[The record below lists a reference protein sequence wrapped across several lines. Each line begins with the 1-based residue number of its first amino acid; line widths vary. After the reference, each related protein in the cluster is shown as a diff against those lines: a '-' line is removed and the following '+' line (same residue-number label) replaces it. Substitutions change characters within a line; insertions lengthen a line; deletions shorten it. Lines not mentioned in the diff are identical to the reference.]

1 MASSC
6 YLINVYTHI
15 NCSSH
20 FVSIESAHSFNYRID
35 YWNYKLYVS
44 LSVSHYQDLQW
55 LINRKNTAYVRSS
68 FSLCVYLIFFIIVFV
83 NSLTD
88 ACFKWHPYVLTME
101 KIGYLPWYIL
111 FGLIMFPPF
120 LIAIKPTSGSYLF
133 IHDSVWILSW
143 LCFFFVALVTNGI
156 LSNSFH
162 LIKNNDIF
170 L

>member
-1 MASSC
+1 MVSSC
-6 YLINVYTHI
+6 YLINIYTHI
-15 NCSSH
+15 SCSSH
-20 FVSIESAHSFNYRID
+20 FVSIEYAHSFNYRID
-35 YWNYKLYVS
+35 YLNYNPYVFLCFS
-44 LSVSHYQDLQW
+44 LS
-55 LINRKNTAYVRSS
+55 RSPVTNQSQKYCLCSVFS
-68 FSLCVYLIFFIIVFV
+68 FLFFCVCIFFFLYIYNFFV

-143 LCFFFVALVTNGI
+143 LCFCRPSNER
-156 LSNSFH
+156 NSFKQLSSH
-162 LIKNNDIF
+162 
-170 L
+170 